1 MIKPLWRLIKTKEK
15 EGMKMEKKLLTLLLS
30 CCVSCSIISAGTV
43 SAEESTQT
51 LTETETEVETETE
64 QPVSIDNFRG
74 YKWGT
79 SMDDIVADEIKNDM
93 VDGVD
98 YLFDDNRLAI
108 ANGSVAGYDTL
119 IVYTFD
125 KSDKLVQGAYSLTEE
140 HTNKTDYYNDFCD
153 LAELYTEKYGQ
164 PLSDKVNWKNDLYK
178 DDPSDWG
185 MAISVGHVDFSKIW
199 HDSDDNYI
207 GMALSGDN
215 YEIRTTIIYGYEG
228 YEAEENTEG
237 I

>member
-98 YLFDDNRLAI
+98 YFFDDNMLVFT
-108 ANGSVAGYDTL
+108 NGSVAGYDTL
-119 IVYTFD
+119 IVYEFD
-125 KSDKLVQGAYSLTEE
+125 KSGKLIYGSYSLTEE
-140 HTNKTDYYNDFCD
+140 HSNKTDYYDDFCD

-164 PLSDKVNWKNDLYK
+164 PISDKVDWKDDLYK

-185 MAISVGHVDFSKIW
+185 MAISVGHVKFYKIW
-199 HDSDDNYI
+199 EDPDGNYI
-207 GMALSGDN
+207 GMTLSGDN
-215 YEIRTTIIYGYEG
+215 YKIYTSILYGYAG
-228 YEAEENTEG
+228 YQAEKNMEG